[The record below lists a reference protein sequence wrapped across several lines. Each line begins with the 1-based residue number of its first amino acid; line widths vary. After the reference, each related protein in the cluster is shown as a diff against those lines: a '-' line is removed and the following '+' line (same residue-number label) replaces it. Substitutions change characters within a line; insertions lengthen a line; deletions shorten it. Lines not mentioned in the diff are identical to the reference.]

1 MVLRVERGMPN
12 CGILRT
18 VEICSLMGGLRQTK
32 VGFRLDGIAP
42 GMTQRVVGSDRSPPK
57 HSLAASWSSSVTG
70 EELSWLGVYCLAS
83 GWRRV

>member
-18 VEICSLMGGLRQTK
+18 VEICSLGGLRQTK
-32 VGFRLDGIAP
+32 VGIRLDGNAP
-42 GMTQRVVGSDRSPPK
+42 GKTQRVVGSDRSPPK
-57 HSLAASWSSSVTG
+57 HSLATSWSSSVTG

-83 GWRRV
+83 GSRRL